1 MSQYEDARAR
11 VADFVYEYTYEGGAR
26 SKTDGPWLPFNNA
39 DGTFPP
45 LSVDDLAILVKVP
58 ETPNVG
64 VQPEVESLISAGTP
78 SLDGQYAEI
87 RVLKAFANA
96 LESRIERL
104 EAGRRMN
111 DLPRVSFVHDAGC
124 PAGAQSPPIPRGG
137 SMTFEGVPVLRCTC
151 KVGP

>member
-1 MSQYEDARAR
+1 MSEYEDARAR
-11 VADFVYEYTYEGGAR
+11 VVAFLDALGWGDGHDGGII
-26 SKTDGPWLPFNNA
+26 TQHGLH
-39 DGTFPP
+39 
-45 LSVDDLAILVKVP
+45 DLRFEDVALLAKVP
-58 ETPNVG
+58 EPPNVG

-87 RVLKAFANA
+87 QVLKAFAND
-96 LESRIERL
+96 LQSRIERL

-124 PAGAQSPPIPRGG
+124 PAGGNRPPIERGHVCAVNDA
-137 SMTFEGVPVLRCTC
+137 MTCTC